1 MVKKLFT
8 LAFSLTIALSA
19 IAQWGASNPIVSQS
33 NIQFWA
39 GTGSNRAVVAITW
52 PNGDDNIGIA
62 WGVQWNGSNLLLR
75 DIMDTIAAYDS
86 RLTITWNSSHSYINN
101 LFYSDQDYTLTAPV
115 DSDYGAAWWFYNWK
129 DANGTSKE
137 SGGIMADN
145 VASGD
150 FVDWISMDPDTYGSE
165 AADTMIMA
173 TDPNATPVEPTPEDA
188 EIAASDILYWVGEG
202 SNKVVFAINWA
213 DTALAWGYKFST
225 DSVYVSEIIDAL
237 VAADPRLSIEGS
249 SSFISDFRYA
259 DENITDTLTITPH
272 AATDYSIYF
281 NMQVNHVS
289 SMIGAAGHAVVNGDF
304 VKFADTYVAVKA
316 DSTWIEDWGG
326 YWDYTYVWPMT
337 INPVSVPA
345 TPVEPTPEDAE
356 IAASDIL
363 YWVGEG
369 SNKVVFAINWA
380 DTALAWGYKF
390 STDSV
395 YVSEIIDALV
405 AADPRLSIEGSSSF
419 ISDFRYADENITDT
433 LTITPHAATDY
444 SIYFNMQVNH
454 VSSMIGAA
462 GHAVV
467 NGDFVKFADT
477 YVAVK
482 ADSTW
487 IEDWGGYWDYTY
499 VWPMT
504 INPVSVP
511 GGNEGIT
518 LAESM
523 SVSVYPNPAVSSVN
537 VSFIALEDAAEVE
550 LYDMTGRRVAAYPV
564 AAGSNN
570 VQIAVDGLANGVY
583 LLRMADTTVKVIVR

>member
-1 MVKKLFT
+1 MVKKVLA
-8 LAFSLTIALSA
+8 LAFGLVFAFNA
-19 IAQWGASNPIVSQS
+19 MAQWGSGNPTVPQS
-33 NIQFWA
+33 AIQFWT
-39 GTGSNRAVVAITW
+39 GTGSNRAVIAVTW
-52 PNGDDNIGIA
+52 EDDNEDLIGIA
-62 WGVQWNGSNLLLR
+62 WGVQWNGGNIMLKSL
-75 DIMDTIAAYDS
+75 MDTIAAYDS
-86 RLTITWNSSHSYINN
+86 RFTVTYSSPSWLDNITYNDTVLGLNLVGTAGWWWYNWLNSSDVSYQSSGI
-101 LFYSDQDYTLTAPV
+101 
-115 DSDYGAAWWFYNWK
+115 AADMIQN
-129 DANGTSKE
+129 
-137 SGGIMADN
+137 
-145 VASGD
+145 GD
-150 FVDWISMDPDTYGSE
+150 FVDWMQTG

-173 TDPNATPVEPTPEDA
+173 SDPNPAPVDPIPEDA
-188 EIAASDILYWVGEG
+188 EIAASDIIYWVGEG
-202 SNKVVFAINWA
+202 NNKVVFAINWA

-272 AATDYSIYF
+272 DANDYSIYF

-289 SMIGAAGHAVVNGDF
+289 SMVGAAGHAVVNGDF

-316 DSTWIEDWGG
+316 DSTWISDWGG
-326 YWDYTYVWPMT
+326 YWDYTYVWPMN
-337 INPVSVPA
+337 IYPVSVPA
-345 TPVEPTPEDAE
+345 TPVEPAPEDAE
-356 IAASDIL
+356 IAASDII

-369 SNKVVFAINWA
+369 NNKVVFAINWA

-433 LTITPHAATDY
+433 LTITPHDANDY

-454 VSSMIGAA
+454 VSSMVGAA

-504 INPVSVP
+504 IYPVSVP
-511 GGNEGIT
+511 QTQGISVAEG
-518 LAESM
+518 M
-523 SVSVYPNPAVSSVN
+523 SVSIYPNPAVSSVN
-537 VSFIALEDAAEVE
+537 VSFSALESAAEVE
-550 LYDMTGRRVAAYPV
+550 LFDMTGRRVAAYPV
-564 AAGSNN
+564 AAGSSN
-570 VQIAVDGLANGVY
+570 VQIAVDGLANGIY
-583 LLRMADTTVKVIVR
+583 MLRMADTTAKVVVRK

>member
-272 AATDYSIYF
+272 AAD
-281 NMQVNHVS
+281 
-289 SMIGAAGHAVVNGDF
+289 
-304 VKFADTYVAVKA
+304 
-316 DSTWIEDWGG
+316 
-326 YWDYTYVWPMT
+326 
-337 INPVSVPA
+337 
-345 TPVEPTPEDAE
+345 
-356 IAASDIL
+356 
-363 YWVGEG
+363 
-369 SNKVVFAINWA
+369 
-380 DTALAWGYKF
+380 
-390 STDSV
+390 
-395 YVSEIIDALV
+395 
-405 AADPRLSIEGSSSF
+405 
-419 ISDFRYADENITDT
+419 
-433 LTITPHAATDY
+433 DY